1 MKSKLIKAGLIA
13 GILLPMMVFA
23 QTTGPGGIELIS
35 PVAGRQVDVAA
46 IIKTIIN
53 WATGLLI
60 LLAVLFIIWAAFLYL
75 TGAGDEEKAKKA
87 KGILIFA
94 AVAIAVALLAQ
105 GIVFIVTKLVAPS
118 VDPGQVR

>member
-35 PVAGRQVDVAA
+35 PVAGRQVDVVG
-46 IIKTIIN
+46 IIQTIIR
-53 WATGLLI
+53 WLSGLLF
-60 LLAVLFIIWAAFLYL
+60 LLAVVFIVWAAFLYL
-75 TGAGDEEKAKKA
+75 TAVNDEKKFSQAKSIMVYA
-87 KGILIFA
+87 
-94 AVAIAVALLAQ
+94 AIAIIVALLAQ